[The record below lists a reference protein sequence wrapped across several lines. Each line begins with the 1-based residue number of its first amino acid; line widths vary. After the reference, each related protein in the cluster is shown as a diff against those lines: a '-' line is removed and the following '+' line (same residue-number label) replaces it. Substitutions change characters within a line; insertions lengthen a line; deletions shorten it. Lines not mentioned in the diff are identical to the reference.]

1 MENEISFKAIAEVQA
16 DHKLALFCHLGLR
29 SRLITVLHPLSPW
42 TVDSAQGGMRCR
54 SYNSWSFC
62 HRRLK
67 TDRWF
72 PQVHPRPYSKTQG
85 FRITKGDSFLLYYI
99 FLQLVCLCQSS
110 EACFVL
116 YKLLQHRGKLSS
128 AQPLLIPNAQRAK
141 WYKICEACFLHLSFQ
156 VFSSLFQNCNTLV

>member
-29 SRLITVLHPLSPW
+29 SRLITVLPPLSPW

-54 SYNSWSFC
+54 SYNSGSFC

-99 FLQLVCLCQSS
+99 FFAVGLFVPVFRGLLCALQTFTTSWKTQFCSATSCPQCTKSKMVQDMWG
-110 EACFVL
+110 
-116 YKLLQHRGKLSS
+116 LLFTSIFPGI
-128 AQPLLIPNAQRAK
+128 LLIVSK
-141 WYKICEACFLHLSFQ
+141 L
-156 VFSSLFQNCNTLV
+156 